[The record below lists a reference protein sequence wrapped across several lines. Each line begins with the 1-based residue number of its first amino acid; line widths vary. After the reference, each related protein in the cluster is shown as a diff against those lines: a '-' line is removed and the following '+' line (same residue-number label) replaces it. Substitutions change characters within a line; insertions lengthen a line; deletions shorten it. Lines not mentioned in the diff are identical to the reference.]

1 MYFLQVLVKLNLLNP
16 VIELMFNILSEET
29 DDDTWFLEEYSLSPM
44 SAAGDCMTA
53 IADELS
59 ASTFMPIMVSF
70 ISKPLNQV
78 RQPLITLVF
87 N

>member
-1 MYFLQVLVKLNLLNP
+1 
-16 VIELMFNILSEET
+16 MFNILSEET

-44 SAAGDCMTA
+44 SAAGDCMAA

-70 ISKPLNQV
+70 ISKGHKTN
-78 RQPLITLVF
+78 
-87 N
+87 

>member
-1 MYFLQVLVKLNLLNP
+1 
-16 VIELMFNILSEET
+16 MFNILSEKS
-29 DDDTWFLEEYSLSPM
+29 DDDTWFLEEYDITPM
-44 SAAGDCMTA
+44 SAAGDCMAA

-59 ASTFMPIMVSF
+59 APTFMPIMVSF
-70 ISKPLNQV
+70 ISKSLKQL

>member
-1 MYFLQVLVKLNLLNP
+1 
-16 VIELMFNILSEET
+16 MFNILSEET